1 MTTLSK
7 TLILTECKEC
17 GEEVRQVKL
26 MFQQGYHR
34 WEELTIRGISTDVH
48 SSESII
54 HYEGYCRNCD
64 FVSLTQ
70 EINLN

>member
-1 MTTLSK
+1 MTIQSK

-17 GEEVRQVKL
+17 GEEASQVRS

-34 WEELTIRGISTDVH
+34 WEELTIRGISASVH

-64 FVSLTQ
+64 FISLTQ
-70 EINLN
+70 VINLN